1 MVFKKK
7 PIHDVAENMSKL
19 KATFTI
25 LIDNNSWIR
34 YGYIHDRLS
43 NLAPKCFNKMRPL
56 EFAKDQMNY
65 DFHSLEIGTN
75 FYSYDGLE
83 FLTRIR
89 NQFYSYD
96 GLEFGTNFLQ
106 L

>member
-7 PIHDVAENMSKL
+7 PINDVAENMSKL

-43 NLAPKCFNKMRPL
+43 NLAPTCFNKMRPL

-65 DFHSLEIGTN
+65 DFHRLEYGTN

-89 NQFYSYD
+89 NQF
-96 GLEFGTNFLQ
+96 LQ